1 MYELQFMNMLN
12 SVFVADQ
19 DTLNK
24 TREKTKGDKKKVQAA
39 GMCINCLF

>member
-24 TREKTKGDKKKVQAA
+24 TREKTKGEKKKVQAA
-39 GMCINCLF
+39 GMFINCLF

>member
-1 MYELQFMNMLN
+1 MYALQFMNMLN

-24 TREKTKGDKKKVQAA
+24 TREKTKGGKKKVQAA